1 MMSNLVDDL
10 PWIVL
15 LSFVSKTQ
23 KKNSDSRQHP
33 HIYLWVSISRPVSLS
48 LGLRPLLLA
57 FELHMTCNFHMLVYH
72 KWKKKINKRKSKWI
86 HRASIM
92 IMCKRHEPISQLDLF
107 QEAIIWPWGICL
119 SALLTQHCS
128 CQSGTEVLMYL
139 AQYMIIYFWL
149 TDFRYASIYN
159 KQKHPVHSCLPWLL

>member
-1 MMSNLVDDL
+1 MMSNLVDEL
-10 PWIVL
+10 PWMVL
-15 LSFVSKTQ
+15 LSFFSKTQ

-48 LGLRPLLLA
+48 LGLQPLLLA

-92 IMCKRHEPISQLDLF
+92 IMCKLHKPMSQLEEEKSFSRSYYMTLGHLLKCPANAALLLSIRNWSTHVSGPIYDYLLLAYRF
-107 QEAIIWPWGICL
+107 ST
-119 SALLTQHCS
+119 SALYS
-128 CQSGTEVLMYL
+128 
-139 AQYMIIYFWL
+139 
-149 TDFRYASIYN
+149 SI
-159 KQKHPVHSCLPWLL
+159 